1 MGEHLDLFTL
11 VAIAIVVVF
20 IASILARSIRI
31 VPEYER
37 LVVFRLGRMIGV
49 KGPGLVILVPIID
62 SAVKV
67 DLREFVI
74 DIPPQTCITKD
85 NAPVDIDLLVYIKVF
100 DPALAVTSVSNYVAA
115 STGIAMTT
123 LRAVVGDLLL
133 DDVLARR
140 EYINSTLRA
149 KLDEITDRW
158 GIKVTSVEIK
168 EIKPPRDVQEAMIK
182 QMAAERNRRAMILEA
197 DGKKQSAILEAEG
210 YRESQ
215 IKRAEGDKQAAIL
228 RAEGI
233 TRSLELINEA
243 ASRVSTNTLFLQY
256 LEAISKVAE
265 SPATKIVLPME
276 LVTGLTTIVRSIG
289 TSGSI
294 GEKQSSD

>member
-1 MGEHLDLFTL
+1 VDIVTL
-11 VAIAIVVVF
+11 VILLVVVLIVLSI
-20 IASILARSIRI
+20 IARCIRI

-49 KGPGLVILVPIID
+49 KGPGLVLLAPIID
-62 SAVKV
+62 TAVKV

-85 NAPVDIDLLVYIKVF
+85 NAPVDIDLLVYLKVF
-100 DPALAVTSVSNYVAA
+100 DPALAVTSVSNYVTA

-123 LRAVVGDLLL
+123 LRAVVGDLPL
-133 DDVLARR
+133 DDVLAKR

-197 DGKKQSAILEAEG
+197 DGKKQAAILESEG

-215 IKRAEGDKQAAIL
+215 IKKAEGDRQAEIL

-233 TRSLELINEA
+233 ARSLELINEV
-243 ASRVSTNTLFLQY
+243 ASKLGDNTLFLRY
-256 LEAISKVAE
+256 LEALSKIAE
-265 SPATKIVLPME
+265 SPATKIVVPME
-276 LVTGLTTIVRSIG
+276 LVSGILQIVKSMGRSR
-289 TSGSI
+289 
-294 GEKQSSD
+294 SSE

>member
-1 MGEHLDLFTL
+1 MDLFTL

-100 DPALAVTSVSNYVAA
+100 DPALTVTSVSNYVAA

-289 TSGSI
+289 TGRSL

>member
-1 MGEHLDLFTL
+1 M
-11 VAIAIVVVF
+11 IIWIVVLTFLVV
-20 IASILARSIRI
+20 IIARSVRI

-49 KGPGLVILVPIID
+49 RGPGLVVLVPFID
-62 SAVKV
+62 SATKV
-67 DLREFVI
+67 DLREFVV

-85 NAPVDIDLLVYIKVF
+85 NAPVDIDLLVYMKVF
-100 DPALAVTSVSNYVAA
+100 DPALAVTSVSNYVTAA
-115 STGIAMTT
+115 TGIAMTT
-123 LRAVVGDLLL
+123 LRAVVGDLIL
-133 DDVLARR
+133 DDVLAKR

-197 DGKKQSAILEAEG
+197 DGKKQAAILEAEG

-215 IKRAEGDKQAAIL
+215 IKKAEGDKQAAIL

-233 TRSLELINEA
+233 ARSLELVNEVA
-243 ASRVSTNTLFLQY
+243 ARVGMNTLFLQY
-256 LEAISKVAE
+256 LETLAKVAE
-265 SPATKIVLPME
+265 SPATKIVVPME
-276 LVTGLTTIVRSIG
+276 LMTGITRVLGAVG
-289 TSGSI
+289 TA
-294 GEKQSSD
+294 KSSKERNDDD

>member
-1 MGEHLDLFTL
+1 MDLATL
-11 VAIAIVVVF
+11 IIWLVILMFLVV
-20 IASILARSIRI
+20 IISRSIKI

-49 KGPGLVILVPIID
+49 RGPGLVILVPIID
-62 SAVKV
+62 TATKV
-67 DLREFVI
+67 DLREFVV

-85 NAPVDIDLLVYIKVF
+85 NAPVDIDLLVYMKVF
-100 DPALAVTSVSNYVAA
+100 DPALAVTSVSNYVTAA
-115 STGIAMTT
+115 TGIAMTT
-123 LRAVVGDLLL
+123 LRAVVGDLIL
-133 DDVLARR
+133 DDVLAKR

-197 DGKKQSAILEAEG
+197 DGKKQAAILEAEG

-215 IKRAEGDKQAAIL
+215 IKKAEGDKQAEIL

-233 TRSLELINEA
+233 ARSLELVNEA
-243 ASRVSTNTLFLQY
+243 AAKVGVNTLFLQY
-256 LEAISKVAE
+256 LETLAKIAE
-265 SPATKIVLPME
+265 SPATKIVVPME
-276 LVTGLTTIVRSIG
+276 LMTGIARVL
-289 TSGSI
+289 GSI
-294 GEKQSSD
+294 GVIKGSEERGSE

>member
-1 MGEHLDLFTL
+1 VDVVTL
-11 VAIAIVVVF
+11 IILLVVVL
-20 IASILARSIRI
+20 IAVSILARSIRI

-49 KGPGLVILVPIID
+49 RGPGLVLLVPLID

-74 DIPPQTCITKD
+74 DIPPQTCITRD
-85 NAPVDIDLLVYIKVF
+85 NAPVDIDLLVYLKVF
-100 DPALAVTSVSNYVAA
+100 DPALAVTSVSNYVTAA
-115 STGIAMTT
+115 TGIAMTT
-123 LRAVVGDLLL
+123 LRAVVGDLFL
-133 DDVLARR
+133 DDVLAKR

-149 KLDEITDRW
+149 KLDEVTDRW

-197 DGKKQSAILEAEG
+197 DGKKQAAILEAEG

-215 IKRAEGDKQAAIL
+215 IKRAEGDKQAEIL

-233 TRSLELINEA
+233 AKSLDLINEA
-243 ASRVSTNTLFLQY
+243 ASKLGTNTLFLKY
-256 LEAISKVAE
+256 LETLGKIAE
-265 SPATKIVLPME
+265 SPATKIVVPME
-276 LVTGLTTIVRSIG
+276 LVSGVLQVVRSLG
-289 TSGSI
+289 RS
-294 GEKQSSD
+294 QSSE

>member
-1 MGEHLDLFTL
+1 VDVVTL
-11 VAIAIVVVF
+11 IILLVVVL
-20 IASILARSIRI
+20 IAVSILARCIRI

-49 KGPGLVILVPIID
+49 RGPGLVLLVPLID

-85 NAPVDIDLLVYIKVF
+85 NAPVDIDLLVYLKVF
-100 DPALAVTSVSNYVAA
+100 DPALAVTSVSNYVTAA
-115 STGIAMTT
+115 TGIAMTT
-123 LRAVVGDLLL
+123 LRAVVGDLSL
-133 DDVLARR
+133 DDVLAKR

-149 KLDEITDRW
+149 KLDEVTDRW

-197 DGKKQSAILEAEG
+197 DGKKQAAILEAEG

-215 IKRAEGDKQAAIL
+215 IKRAEGDKQAEIL
-228 RAEGI
+228 RAEGVAK
-233 TRSLELINEA
+233 SLDLINEA
-243 ASRVSTNTLFLQY
+243 ASKLGTNTLFLKY
-256 LEAISKVAE
+256 LETLGKIAE
-265 SPATKIVLPME
+265 SPATKIVVPME
-276 LVTGLTTIVRSIG
+276 LVSGVLQVVRSLG
-289 TSGSI
+289 RS
-294 GEKQSSD
+294 QSSE

>member
-1 MGEHLDLFTL
+1 MDLATL
-11 VAIAIVVVF
+11 IIWIVVLTFLVV
-20 IASILARSIRI
+20 IIARSVRI

-49 KGPGLVILVPIID
+49 RGPGLVVLVPFID
-62 SAVKV
+62 SATKV
-67 DLREFVI
+67 DLREFVV

-85 NAPVDIDLLVYIKVF
+85 NAPVDIDLLVYMKVF
-100 DPALAVTSVSNYVAA
+100 DPALAVTSVSNYVTAA
-115 STGIAMTT
+115 TGIAMTT
-123 LRAVVGDLLL
+123 LRAVVGDLIL
-133 DDVLARR
+133 DDVLAKR

-197 DGKKQSAILEAEG
+197 DGKKQAAILEAEG

-215 IKRAEGDKQAAIL
+215 IKKAEGDKQAAIL

-233 TRSLELINEA
+233 ARSLELVNEVA
-243 ASRVSTNTLFLQY
+243 ARVGMNTLFLQY
-256 LEAISKVAE
+256 LETLAKVAE
-265 SPATKIVLPME
+265 SPATKIVVPME
-276 LVTGLTTIVRSIG
+276 LMTGITRVLGAVG
-289 TSGSI
+289 TA
-294 GEKQSSD
+294 KSSKERNDDD

>member
-1 MGEHLDLFTL
+1 VDVVTL
-11 VAIAIVVVF
+11 IILLVVVL
-20 IASILARSIRI
+20 IAVSILARCIRI

-49 KGPGLVILVPIID
+49 RGPGLVLLAPLID

-85 NAPVDIDLLVYIKVF
+85 NAPVDIDLLVYLKVF
-100 DPALAVTSVSNYVAA
+100 DPALAVTSVSNYVTAA
-115 STGIAMTT
+115 TGIAMTT

-149 KLDEITDRW
+149 KLDEVTDRW

-197 DGKKQSAILEAEG
+197 DGKKQAAILEAEG

-215 IKRAEGDKQAAIL
+215 IKRAEGDKQAEIL
-228 RAEGI
+228 RAEGVAK
-233 TRSLELINEA
+233 SLELINEA
-243 ASRVSTNTLFLQY
+243 ASKLGTNTLFLKY
-256 LEAISKVAE
+256 LETLGKIAE
-265 SPATKIVLPME
+265 SPATKIVVPME
-276 LVTGLTTIVRSIG
+276 LVSGVLQVVRSLG
-289 TSGSI
+289 RS
-294 GEKQSSD
+294 QSSE

>member
-1 MGEHLDLFTL
+1 MDIVTL
-11 VAIAIVVVF
+11 VILLVVVLIVLSI
-20 IASILARSIRI
+20 IARYIRI

-49 KGPGLVILVPIID
+49 KGPGLVLLAPIID
-62 SAVKV
+62 TAVKV

-85 NAPVDIDLLVYIKVF
+85 NAPVDIDLLVYLKVF
-100 DPALAVTSVSNYVAA
+100 DPALAVTSVSNYVTAA
-115 STGIAMTT
+115 TGIAMTT

-197 DGKKQSAILEAEG
+197 DGKKQAAILESEG

-215 IKRAEGDKQAAIL
+215 IKKAEGDRQAEIL

-233 TRSLELINEA
+233 AKSLELINEA
-243 ASRVSTNTLFLQY
+243 ASKLGSNTLFLRY
-256 LEAISKVAE
+256 LETLSKIAE
-265 SPATKIVLPME
+265 SPATKIVVPME
-276 LVTGLTTIVRSIG
+276 LVSGILQMVRSLG
-289 TSGSI
+289 RSQGS
-294 GEKQSSD
+294 E

>member
-1 MGEHLDLFTL
+1 L
-11 VAIAIVVVF
+11 IIWIVVLTFLVV
-20 IASILARSIRI
+20 IIARSVRI

-49 KGPGLVILVPIID
+49 RGPGLVVLVPFID
-62 SAVKV
+62 SATKV
-67 DLREFVI
+67 DLREFVV

-85 NAPVDIDLLVYIKVF
+85 NAPVDIDLLVYMKVF
-100 DPALAVTSVSNYVAA
+100 DPALAVTSVSNYVTAA
-115 STGIAMTT
+115 TGIAMTT
-123 LRAVVGDLLL
+123 LRAVVGDLIL
-133 DDVLARR
+133 DDVLAKR

-197 DGKKQSAILEAEG
+197 DGKKQAAILEAEG

-215 IKRAEGDKQAAIL
+215 IKKAEGDKQAAIL

-233 TRSLELINEA
+233 ARSLELVNEVA
-243 ASRVSTNTLFLQY
+243 ARVGMNTLFLQY
-256 LEAISKVAE
+256 LETLAKVAE
-265 SPATKIVLPME
+265 SPATKIVVPME
-276 LVTGLTTIVRSIG
+276 LMTGITRVLGAVG
-289 TSGSI
+289 TA
-294 GEKQSSD
+294 KSSKERNDDD

>member
-1 MGEHLDLFTL
+1 VDVVTL
-11 VAIAIVVVF
+11 IILLVVVL
-20 IASILARSIRI
+20 IAVSILARCIRI

-49 KGPGLVILVPIID
+49 RGPGLVLLAPLID

-85 NAPVDIDLLVYIKVF
+85 NAPVDIDLLVYLKVF
-100 DPALAVTSVSNYVAA
+100 DPALAVTSVSNYVTA

-123 LRAVVGDLLL
+123 LRAVVGDLPL
-133 DDVLARR
+133 DDVLAKR

-149 KLDEITDRW
+149 KLDEVTDRW

-197 DGKKQSAILEAEG
+197 DGKKQAAILEAEG

-215 IKRAEGDKQAAIL
+215 IKRAEGDKQAEIL
-228 RAEGI
+228 RAEGVAK
-233 TRSLELINEA
+233 SLELINEA
-243 ASRVSTNTLFLQY
+243 ASKLGTNTLFLKY
-256 LEAISKVAE
+256 LETLGKIAE
-265 SPATKIVLPME
+265 SPATKIVVPME
-276 LVTGLTTIVRSIG
+276 LVSGVLQVVRSLG
-289 TSGSI
+289 RS
-294 GEKQSSD
+294 QSSE

>member
-1 MGEHLDLFTL
+1 LGECLDLFTL
-11 VAIAIVVVF
+11 IALAIVVIF
-20 IASILARSIRI
+20 IVSIIARSVRI

-49 KGPGLVILVPIID
+49 KGPGLVVLVPIID
-62 SAVKV
+62 SAIKV

-100 DPALAVTSVSNYVAA
+100 DPALVVTSVSNYITA

-168 EIKPPRDVQEAMIK
+168 EIRPPRDVQEAMIK

-215 IKRAEGDKQAAIL
+215 IKKAEGDKQAAIL

-233 TRSLELINEA
+233 SRSLELVNEA
-243 ASRVSTNTLFLQY
+243 ASRVSSNTLFLQY
-256 LEAISKVAE
+256 LEAVSKIAE

-276 LVTGLTTIVRSIG
+276 LVTGLTTIVRSI
-289 TSGSI
+289 SASRSSS
-294 GEKQSSD
+294 ERQSSE